1 MRCTGRE
8 TGEDI
13 TNRALFYI
21 VQFTWGLPVN
31 FLSGLAYLFFKMLGY
46 RQESFYFS
54 RITYLP
60 TKNAT
65 GVFALGIFIFA
76 SISRNEWENFGG
88 SEISIHE
95 YGHVCQAFILGPF
108 YWILVA
114 IPSLT
119 WFWLFE
125 RYREKYGVSYERL
138 YCESWAS
145 RLGKR
150 IIGRLGAERA

>member
-1 MRCTGRE
+1 MGITGKFLQRPGIFVSE
-8 TGEDI
+8 NAGIPTGE
-13 TNRALFYI
+13 LF
-21 VQFTWGLPVN
+21 
-31 FLSGLAYLFFKMLGY
+31 
-46 RQESFYFS
+46 FS

-76 SISRNEWENFGG
+76 SISRSEWENFRD
-88 SEISIHE
+88 SEISVHE

-108 YWILVA
+108 YWIFVA

-119 WFWLFE
+119 WFWMFK
-125 RYREKYGVSYERL
+125 RYREKYSVPYERL

-150 IIGRLGAERA
+150 VIGMLGPERA